1 MMALTFGRS
10 VMAVGIVLA
19 AFMAG
24 LALGSYLLGK
34 LSDKSKNPLRLYAI
48 YELGIGVTALTASF
62 LLMRITP
69 FYVWLHSTLGDSPFT
84 LATTRFLIAFMILIV
99 PTILMGATL
108 PILARVVIRRLDWVG
123 HELGKLYAINTL
135 GAVAGTIAAGF
146 FLIKWLGLH
155 GAIFVA
161 VAGNLIVGVLA
172 WATSRHQE
180 VSLGANDQG
189 LPDEP
194 VSTGPSDEKL
204 SRPVSFLLLFV
215 FAMSGLA
222 SFSYELFWT
231 RSLVFILGNTTYA
244 FTLMLTAFLT
254 GIALGG
260 YGVRF
265 IADRVKS
272 RLQLF
277 ALIEIFI
284 GLLSAASLPL
294 LFYILESTSIQ
305 SFVSKMSSQFGL
317 LVLSESM
324 VALLLMLLPATL
336 IGATLPIMGRIF
348 VSDLQHTG
356 TTVGKVYAVNTLGNV
371 AGALLPGLII
381 LPLMGIQK
389 GILLMAGL
397 NICLGAM
404 ILICRWKKNIT
415 FATAPVGIFLL
426 FAIMLIDMPIS
437 FQFPSS
443 AQTSEDAV
451 LFYEEGGLATTK
463 VWYAVNSGKKII
475 SVDGVNIGGTNDVDY
490 KQQILAHLPKLL
502 LKEYESELSI
512 GLGSGILVGES
523 AKHDQLQEI
532 VCAEISPSVV
542 RGARYFS
549 KENHDVLNDDRT
561 EIIIDDIS
569 HFLQTTSK
577 KYNIISADG
586 KTDDKYSTNAFSY
599 SKEYYELLNQHLAQG
614 GLVIQWVPTAL
625 PSSQYNL
632 VLRTFLD
639 SFPHVSHW
647 YFPPVGRFY
656 MSNTFLIGSNEPID
670 IDPDGLNQRL
680 ASDPGSFHGIRK
692 YGLVKAEDILSHFV
706 AGEETLRQSVPA
718 GPINSV
724 ERPYYEFYS
733 PSDYIGSLTDR
744 ALVNHR
750 LFTSIRDRDFERFIL
765 KNASGDERDRLKAAF
780 LAEGAFLKGHELQL
794 QRGPYTSVLKYFNQ
808 ATNLA
813 PGSEVLKKQVVA
825 YLNEQFRAY
834 YSRADYTNALAF
846 LQLATEVNPMNAE
859 VHEDY
864 GMMLRMTDQ
873 PDAATQELLQS
884 LNLDSSLVFAHRS
897 LGKIY
902 ATRGEKDKALEHWD
916 EALLSNPYD
925 VGTLVAK
932 GVHLARNGS
941 VPEGKE
947 YIQRAYSLAKNNP
960 EVVNAY
966 ALVTSIAGDYA
977 AALNIVNDGGRYYEE
992 NDSYKRLRQEIIGMN

>member
-34 LSDKSKNPLRLYAI
+34 LSDKSRNPLRLYAV
-48 YELGIGVTALTASF
+48 YELGIGVTALISSF
-62 LLMRITP
+62 LLMRIAP

-84 LATTRFLIAFMILIV
+84 LATTRFLIAFMILLV

-108 PILARVVIRRLDWVG
+108 PILARVVIRRLELVG

-146 FLIKWLGLH
+146 FLISRFGLH
-155 GAIFVA
+155 GAIFIA
-161 VAGNLIVGVLA
+161 VTGNIVVGLLA
-172 WATSRHQE
+172 WA
-180 VSLGANDQG
+180 VSMRQG
-189 LPDEP
+189 LIVEKGAEQRSEETFSENTPDE
-194 VSTGPSDEKL
+194 KI
-204 SRPVSFLLLFV
+204 SRPVAILLLFI

-244 FTLMLTAFLT
+244 FTLMLTAFLS

-260 YGVRF
+260 YGIRF
-265 IADRVKS
+265 IADSVKS

-277 ALIEIFI
+277 AIIEIFI

-294 LFYILESTSIQ
+294 LFYILESESIQ
-305 SFVSKMSSQFGL
+305 SFISRMSSQFGL

-336 IGATLPIMGRIF
+336 IGATLPLMGRIF
-348 VSDLQHTG
+348 VRDLRHTG

-371 AGALLPGLII
+371 AGALLPGLFI

-404 ILICRWKKNIT
+404 VMVCRWGKNMT
-415 FATAPVGIFLL
+415 LATAPVGIFLL
-426 FAIMLIDMPIS
+426 FSIVLIDMPIA

-451 LFYEEGGLATTK
+451 LFYEEGGLVTTK
-463 VWYAVNSGKKII
+463 VWSAVNSGKKII

-502 LKEYESELSI
+502 LKSYQSELSI

-523 AKHDQLQEI
+523 ARHSQLEKI

-542 RGARYFS
+542 RGAQHFS
-549 KENHDVLNDDRT
+549 KENYDVLNNDRVK
-561 EIIIDDIS
+561 IIIDDIS
-569 HFLQTTSK
+569 HFLQTTAE

-586 KTDDKYSTNAFSY
+586 KTDEKYSSNAFSY
-599 SKEYYELLNQHLAQG
+599 SKEYYELLGQHLAQG

-639 SFPHVSHW
+639 SFLHVTHW

-670 IDPDGLNQRL
+670 IDPDWMSRAL
-680 ASDPGSFHGIRK
+680 ASDPDSFHGIRK
-692 YGLVKAEDILSHFV
+692 YGLKNAEDILSHFV
-706 AGEETLRQSVPA
+706 AGEETLRQAVPA
-718 GPINSV
+718 GPINSA

-733 PSDYIGSLTDR
+733 PGDYAGSLTDR
-744 ALVNHR
+744 ALVNHK
-750 LFTSIRDRDFERFIL
+750 LFTSIRGRDFERFIL
-765 KNASGDERDRLKAAF
+765 KGTFGQSRERLNETF
-780 LAEGAFLKGHELQL
+780 LAEGVFLQGHELQMR
-794 QRGPYTSVLKYFNQ
+794 QGPYTSILERFNK
-808 ATNLA
+808 AINMA
-813 PGSEVLKKQVVA
+813 PWSEVLNNQIVA
-825 YLNEQFRAY
+825 YLNEQFRTY
-834 YSRADYTNALAF
+834 FSKADYTNALAF
-846 LQLATEVNPMNAE
+846 LRLAIETNPLSAE
-859 VHEDY
+859 AHEDY
-864 GMMLRMTDQ
+864 GMMLHMTDQ
-873 PDAATQELLQS
+873 PEAAIKELQRALK
-884 LNLDSSLVFAHRS
+884 LNPHLVFAHRS
-897 LGKIY
+897 IGKIY
-902 ATRGEKDKALEHWD
+902 ALRGENDKAREHWN
-916 EALLSNPYD
+916 EALSTEPND
-925 VGTLVAK
+925 VGTLVAM

-941 VPEGKE
+941 VKEGKE
-947 YIQRAYSLAKNNP
+947 HLQRAYNLAQENP
-960 EVVNAY
+960 EVINAY
-966 ALVTSIAGDYA
+966 ASVMSTAGD
-977 AALNIVNDGGRYYEE
+977 
-992 NDSYKRLRQEIIGMN
+992 